1 MCKVLIEE
9 CNGLKKEVD
18 LLCLAIIESLRIK
31 NMEQT
36 KSKVG
41 AFKIVG
47 NWEEQ
52 SKMLTEKFPEL
63 TDTDLKFET
72 GKEFELLARIETRLN
87 KKRAAVIKIIKN
99 GQLEKA

>member
-1 MCKVLIEE
+1 
-9 CNGLKKEVD
+9 
-18 LLCLAIIESLRIK
+18 
-31 NMEQT
+31 MEQT

-87 KKRAAVIKIIKN
+87 KKRDAVIKIIKN
-99 GQLEKA
+99 GQLEKI